1 MSKYIKVGS
10 GGGEVTWHRAML
22 DMEPGDYLLLEPG
35 YYVWP
40 RGRLLEDVTIKGLG
54 ASPEDTRIRSFFS
67 IGENSSRV
75 VFENLTLEPYGDV
88 NTLDLPEE
96 TNSYLILRGCVLIG
110 TGSKTTTISVNGQ
123 DTVEMYS
130 CRLLNGT
137 LSFFEKANF
146 RLEMADCLLD
156 YESEKF
162 GTISLEGTGTAIINN
177 SEIRGTVNSF
187 DSSNI
192 ELNINNSAIG
202 NLNLGGKSWVNV
214 YACRFLNRDYSLYAR
229 ADCWLNILESQMPS
243 QLAIEDHCHLLM
255 QNSQLYYFQARGE
268 SQSFLSNVQIA
279 AAANLEGKSFMDG
292 SLVTFSGNGDYPYF
306 IFLVD
311 QAVLKGRNLQFDPQ
325 NWPVLV
331 DNDARLVANALYY
344 QGAPLEIKCEH
355 PENISLMGIKWTERK
370 E

>member
-10 GGGEVTWHRAML
+10 GGGEVTWHRAIL

-96 TNSYLILRGCVLIG
+96 TNSYLILRSCVL
-110 TGSKTTTISVNGQ
+110 T
-123 DTVEMYS
+123 
-130 CRLLNGT
+130 GT

-229 ADCWLNILESQMPS
+229 GECWLNILESQMPS

-255 QNSQLYYFQARGE
+255 QNSQLYNFQARGE

-279 AAANLEGKSFMDG
+279 AAASLEGKSFMDG

-355 PENISLMGIKWTERK
+355 PENISLMGIKWTERN